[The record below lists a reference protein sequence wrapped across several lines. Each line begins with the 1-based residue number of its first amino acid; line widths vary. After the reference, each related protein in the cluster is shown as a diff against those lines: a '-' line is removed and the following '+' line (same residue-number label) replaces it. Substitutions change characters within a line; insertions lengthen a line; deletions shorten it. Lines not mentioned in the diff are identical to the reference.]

1 MATAS
6 CTDSQ
11 LLCVE
16 AVKSTFDRVMTDS
29 EFSLSTPR
37 IDLVKEC
44 LGCLQ
49 TKLDEADMVA
59 FMDQLGIK
67 LTSIVDNCFSSVT
80 QSNSTQREKGLY
92 TIGGLD
98 RWTGL
103 LDSPFYLE
111 NRRNTIF
118 RLLRL

>member
-37 IDLVKEC
+37 IDLAKEC

-59 FMDQLGIK
+59 FMDQLGTK

-80 QSNSTQREKGLY
+80 QSNSTQREKVWKL
-92 TIGGLD
+92 
-98 RWTGL
+98 
-103 LDSPFYLE
+103 FYQ
-111 NRRNTIF
+111 F
-118 RLLRL
+118 RLTELLTIWKDLLSKLQVSQ